1 MYRVDGF
8 AVGKIRRIM
17 IALTAVTALAGTL
30 NVCAASADNWPSKPI
45 SLIIPFSPGGSTD
58 ITARLVGN
66 KLSEELKVSV
76 VPENKG
82 GAGGN
87 IAANYVAN
95 APKDGYTVSMDHMGF
110 AFNQSLNKGSGV
122 IPQKDIVP
130 VALVGSTPN
139 VLVVANSMPVKS
151 LPEFI
156 EYVKAH
162 PGEVNFGSGG
172 IGSAGHLPME
182 LLQSITGT
190 QMVHVPYK
198 GSGPALVDL
207 VSGRIQAMLMTIP
220 AVMGNIKNNQVRAI
234 ATTGTERPKAL
245 SELPTFKEA
254 GIDGFI
260 YQPWYGI
267 FAPRG
272 TPQPILQKLHDAV
285 NKAAADPDVKQ
296 KLLEQ
301 GLVTQQI
308 SQRDF
313 VMEVEA
319 DTKKWGEIIDRLGL
333 NKR

>member
-1 MYRVDGF
+1 MYGVDGF
-8 AVGKIRRIM
+8 AAGKVKRIT
-17 IALTAVTALAGTL
+17 IALTAITALVGTL
-30 NVCAASADNWPSKPI
+30 DVCAASADNWPSKPI

-66 KLSEELKVSV
+66 KLSEEMKVSV

-95 APKDGYTVSMDHMGF
+95 APKDGYTIAMDHMGF

-139 VLVVANSMPVKS
+139 VLVVANRMPVKS

-207 VSGRIQAMLMTIP
+207 ISGRIQAMLMTIP

-260 YQPWYGI
+260 YRPWYGI

-285 NKAAADPDVKQ
+285 NKATADPDVRQ

-301 GLVTQQI
+301 GLETQQI
-308 SQRDF
+308 SQEDF
-313 VMEVEA
+313 VSEVEA

-333 NKR
+333 NKQ